1 MTDRLGVTEISCF
14 IQSKCCYL
22 TVLQTFSNYSGN
34 GRWRGGGGGEAGGS
48 GGVVY
53 KNKHQFR
60 IIRPLFMSEANLVG
74 EASAGTEM

>member
-1 MTDRLGVTEISCF
+1 M
-14 IQSKCCYL
+14 
-22 TVLQTFSNYSGN
+22 
-34 GRWRGGGGGEAGGS
+34 

>member
-1 MTDRLGVTEISCF
+1 MA
-14 IQSKCCYL
+14 
-22 TVLQTFSNYSGN
+22 
-34 GRWRGGGGGEAGGS
+34 RGGGGGGGGGGC